1 RVELEEVVVRMTE
14 YGRQHARDGQV
25 GAREGG
31 TDEVVSGGRGAREF
45 GQNVLEEGYRAL
57 FGILGP
63 VVLGSKVVR
72 QRLDAELL
80 ELADEREARVRR
92 EHLARE
98 RLPRTHLR
106 ALRRL
111 LGHERRLRDRLLEP
125 LERPVRIAYDLA
137 VGEQHRR
144 GGDAGRTPMLGFSRD
159 RNERAARM
167 SHVLVLERPPQPLR
181 ERGAVELDPLQVRH
195 ATTLAAALPYVN
207 AAAPGAVA
215 RGLRGAASQGHRAA
229 RRHAAPT
236 RDGRRDRRRVRRR
249 PPRAG

>member
-1 RVELEEVVVRMTE
+1 PEHRPHPRVELEEVVVRMTE
-14 YGRQHARDGQV
+14 YGREHARDRQV
-25 GAREGG
+25 GARERGAH
-31 TDEVVSGGRGAREF
+31 EIASAGRGAREI
-45 GQNVLEEGYRAL
+45 GQHVLEEDQRAL
-57 FGILGP
+57 LGILRP
-63 VVLGSKVVR
+63 VVLGGKVVR

-111 LGHERRLRDRLLEP
+111 LWYERRLRDRLLEP

-144 GGDAGRTPMLGFSRD
+144 GGDASGAAMLGFSRD

-167 SHVLVLERPPQPLR
+167 SH
-181 ERGAVELDPLQVRH
+181 
-195 ATTLAAALPYVN
+195 AL
-207 AAAPGAVA
+207 
-215 RGLRGAASQGHRAA
+215 
-229 RRHAAPT
+229 
-236 RDGRRDRRRVRRR
+236 
-249 PPRAG
+249 